1 MYLKEILSIAV
12 GLARGV
18 ELTLITKK
26 KKKVT
31 DIYGVNEYRHLF
43 IPLLSVHA
51 FGIQYGWRPVLE
63 TTFKF
68 QIIVHLIAWRKNK
81 VS

>member
-43 IPLLSVHA
+43 IPLLSTRFWYSIWLA
-51 FGIQYGWRPVLE
+51 SRPRNY
-63 TTFKF
+63 
-68 QIIVHLIAWRKNK
+68 I
-81 VS
+81 